1 MQCPEHPSADQ
12 ENRAAEKG
20 SSNGGKSLEN
30 GSFQA
35 TFVVN
40 LGSTLSFWLQLEPLS
55 DFSKS
60 VTTSIIS
67 ESKKSIY
74 ASIGFGQQAVNNST

>member
-1 MQCPEHPSADQ
+1 
-12 ENRAAEKG
+12 
-20 SSNGGKSLEN
+20 
-30 GSFQA
+30 
-35 TFVVN
+35 
-40 LGSTLSFWLQLEPLS
+40 LSFWLQLEPLS

-74 ASIGFGQQAVNNST
+74 ASIGFGQQAVKT